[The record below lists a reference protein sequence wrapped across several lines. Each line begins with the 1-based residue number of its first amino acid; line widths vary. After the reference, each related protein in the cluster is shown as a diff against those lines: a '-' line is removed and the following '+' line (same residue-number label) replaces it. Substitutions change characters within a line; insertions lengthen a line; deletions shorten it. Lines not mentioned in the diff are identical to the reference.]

1 MKKLIVFGI
10 AILCGAT
17 LCARPH
23 GGHHHHGSK
32 GVRLAT
38 DIVNLVGASINTAA
52 AIVAPR
58 PAVVAPPP
66 PVVVTPP
73 PRVVVAPPPPVVVA
87 PPPPVVVAPP
97 PRVVAP
103 PPRPGRHHRPAPP
116 PQRQYHG
123 RGHHGGRR

>member
-10 AILCGAT
+10 TILCGAT

-66 PVVVTPP
+66 PVVV
-73 PRVVVAPPPPVVVA
+73 
-87 PPPPVVVAPP
+87 APP

>member
-10 AILCGAT
+10 AFLCGAT
-17 LCARPH
+17 LCAGPR
-23 GGHHHHGSK
+23 GGHHHHGNK

-38 DIVNLVGASINTAA
+38 DIVNLVGASVNTVAA
-52 AIVAPR
+52 VVAPR
-58 PAVVAPPP
+58 PAVVVAPPP
-66 PVVVTPP
+66 PVVVTPPPPVVVAPP

-97 PRVVAP
+97 PR
-103 PPRPGRHHRPAPP
+103 HHRPAPP
-116 PQRQYHG
+116 PPRYHHG